1 MSEQERI
8 GGLEQQIE
16 DLKAQLADVRTRLVN
31 AEFDQWRSRIDD
43 LEVQARLGAMSVQ
56 DRVMPVIEQLRNQW
70 LDARE
75 RTGDGMDAAS
85 EVTGRLRE
93 GVENAFNEL
102 RSAVTD
108 AAHAVK
114 D

>member
-1 MSEQERI
+1 MGEQDRI

-16 DLKAQLADVRTRLVN
+16 DLKAQLADVRSRLVS

-43 LEVQARLGAMSVQ
+43 LELQARLGSMGVQ
-56 DRVMPVIEQLRNQW
+56 DKLMPVIEQLRDLW

-75 RTGDGMDAAS
+75 RTGDGVDTAS

-93 GVENAFNEL
+93 GVESAFREL
-102 RSAVTD
+102 RDAVSD
-108 AAHAVK
+108 AASTARS
-114 D
+114 

>member
-1 MSEQERI
+1 MSDSDRI

-16 DLKAQLADVRTRLVN
+16 DLKSQLSEVRRRLIS

-43 LEVQARLGAMSVQ
+43 LELQAKLGSMGVQ
-56 DRVMPVIEQLRNQW
+56 DRLMPMVEQLRNLL

-75 RTGDGMDAAS
+75 RTGESMDTAS

-93 GVENAFNEL
+93 GVESAYREL
-102 RSAVTD
+102 RDAVSD
-108 AAHAVK
+108 AASTARG
-114 D
+114 

>member
-1 MSEQERI
+1 MTESDRI

-16 DLKAQLADVRTRLVN
+16 DLKAQLGDVRRRLVT

-43 LEVQARLGAMSVQ
+43 LELQAHLGSLGVQ
-56 DRVMPVIEQLRNQW
+56 DKVLPVIDQLRNLW

-75 RTGDGMDAAS
+75 RTGDGVDTAS

-93 GVENAFNEL
+93 GVESAYREL
-102 RSAVTD
+102 RDAVTD
-108 AAHAVK
+108 AASSARG
-114 D
+114 

>member
-1 MSEQERI
+1 MGEQDRI

-16 DLKAQLADVRTRLVN
+16 DLKAQLADVRSRLVS

-43 LEVQARLGAMSVQ
+43 LELQARLGSMGVQ
-56 DRVMPVIEQLRNQW
+56 DRVMPIVEQLRDLW

-75 RTGDGMDAAS
+75 RTGDGVDTAS

-93 GVENAFNEL
+93 GVESAFREL
-102 RSAVTD
+102 RDAVSD
-108 AAHAVK
+108 AASTARS
-114 D
+114 